1 MVLKCEDIWRE
12 VSNYIDGD
20 VDPQLKVAM
29 EQHIAGC
36 QKCRA
41 VLAGSLL
48 ISTRSFT
55 ASWKIASKA
64 LVAGRV
70 RRGFW
75 QSPPRSFSPLRF
87 GL

>member
-36 QKCRA
+36 
-41 VLAGSLL
+41 
-48 ISTRSFT
+48 
-55 ASWKIASKA
+55 
-64 LVAGRV
+64 

-87 GL
+87 GW